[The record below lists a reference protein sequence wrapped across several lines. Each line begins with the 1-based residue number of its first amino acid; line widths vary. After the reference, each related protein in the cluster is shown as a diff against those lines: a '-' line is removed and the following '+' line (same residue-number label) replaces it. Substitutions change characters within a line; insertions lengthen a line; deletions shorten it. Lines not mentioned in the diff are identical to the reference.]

1 MLRRKVQI
9 LLSES
14 YKVIAALAALLSEI
28 LRNVAVFLIG
38 GSEPSKKSSS
48 SDMAPSGGVLN
59 YRTSK
64 LDDGTDP
71 IGWYERD

>member
-1 MLRRKVQI
+1 MLRRRINI
-9 LLSES
+9 LLAES
-14 YKVIAALAALLSEI
+14 YKVFSALTALLSEI
-28 LRNVAVFLIG
+28 LRIVAVFLAEG
-38 GSEPSKKSSS
+38 NESSKKHPS

-59 YRTSK
+59 YRTNK